1 MSYSGFSENY
11 NNPFSNIAEGVVNAE
26 NSASGMMAKFRNN
39 KMVSGTKEFLN
50 SNSLVAKVCFL
61 MLIIILFI
69 LGVRFGS
76 RLLTWILSPSK
87 NPILIDGLRDA
98 QRATSV
104 SQDPSIKGSI
114 PILRSVN
121 EREGIEFSWSVWL
134 FIKDSTWST
143 RNDKKRHIF
152 NKGSNDNNSERSE
165 YRGLNLDGLHFPN
178 NGPGLYLDG
187 QTNELLIYMN
197 TFDDIME
204 EVRIPD
210 IPTNKWVNVVIR
222 CRGRNMDTYM
232 NGTVRNRYVFN
243 SVPKQNYGKVHVTKN
258 GGFSGNL
265 SSLRYFDKALTGIE
279 IQNLVDAGP
288 NLKADDSMKIFPPYL
303 SLKWF
308 FKN

>member
-134 FIKDSTWST
+134 FIRIALGLHVMT
-143 RNDKKRHIF
+143 KKTYF

-165 YRGLNLDGLHFPN
+165 YRGLNLMV
-178 NGPGLYLDG
+178 YIS
-187 QTNELLIYMN
+187 LIMVLVYIWMDKQMN
-197 TFDDIME
+197 
-204 EVRIPD
+204 
-210 IPTNKWVNVVIR
+210 
-222 CRGRNMDTYM
+222 
-232 NGTVRNRYVFN
+232 
-243 SVPKQNYGKVHVTKN
+243 
-258 GGFSGNL
+258 
-265 SSLRYFDKALTGIE
+265 
-279 IQNLVDAGP
+279 
-288 NLKADDSMKIFPPYL
+288 
-303 SLKWF
+303 
-308 FKN
+308 